1 MLTKFGLR
9 SKNIYEEIKLDRLLS
24 ILFYLPVVFIALP
37 FHEAAHAY
45 AAYKMGD
52 NTAKYCGRL
61 TLNPLKHLDPI
72 GVVCLLLGGF
82 GWAKP
87 VPVEIRRFKNPKVG
101 FAITAIAGP
110 ISNLLLALIAFLIL
124 LLIRIFVP
132 TFFLFIGKFAN
143 IYFVIY
149 QLLVVFCVSN
159 VMLACFNLIPIP
171 PLDGSRIASLILP
184 DKAYVWFLKNEKYFQ
199 LVLIAAVVLGVF
211 DKPLGAIQDFI
222 LNIILTI

>member
-1 MLTKFGLR
+1 M
-9 SKNIYEEIKLDRLLS
+9 
-24 ILFYLPVVFIALP
+24 
-37 FHEAAHAY
+37 
-45 AAYKMGD
+45 
-52 NTAKYCGRL
+52 
-61 TLNPLKHLDPI
+61 
-72 GVVCLLLGGF
+72 
-82 GWAKP
+82 
-87 VPVEIRRFKNPKVG
+87 
-101 FAITAIAGP
+101 
-110 ISNLLLALIAFLIL
+110 IL

>member
-1 MLTKFGLR
+1 MEYLI
-9 SKNIYEEIKLDRLLS
+9 NRLIS
-24 ILFYLPVVFIALP
+24 ILYTLPVLLIALP

-72 GVVCLLLGGF
+72 GAVCLVLGGF

-87 VPVEIRRFKNPKVG
+87 VPVDYRRFKNPKVG
-101 FAITAIAGP
+101 FAITALAGP
-110 ISNLLLALIAFLIL
+110 LSNIILAVAAFIVLVLLKFFAPAFYIFNNPLGTVYYIL
-124 LLIRIFVP
+124 YELLI
-132 TFFLFIGKFAN
+132 
-143 IYFVIY
+143 
-149 QLLVVFCVSN
+149 VFCVTN

-184 DKAYVWFLKNEKYFQ
+184 DTAYNWMLRNEHIFN
-199 LVLIAAVVLGVF
+199 LILIVAVISGTF
-211 DKPLGAIQDFI
+211 DAPLNAIRDFVI
-222 LNIILTI
+222 KIILSI